1 MLLRNKVALITG
13 GASGIGKAIV
23 EKLASEGATVCFIDR
38 DVENGSILANRVP
51 NANFIEAD
59 LADPIAIQSTVEQ
72 CLSSHNQIDIVV
84 NNAGVILPKSIEDI
98 SPQEWDWL
106 MSINLRAPFLL
117 VQAALPAL
125 KEQKGNILNISST
138 AALHVFGDNIPYIS
152 AKAGLIAMTKA
163 MALDFHAFGIRV
175 NCICPGAVHTP
186 LLDQDIELRHGNR
199 EEVLNSLDEKRILV
213 QPESIAD
220 TALHLVSDSGSAL
233 TGSILVVDAGASLF

>member
-1 MLLRNKVALITG
+1 MLLHNKVALITG

-23 EKLASEGATVCFIDR
+23 EKFASEGAVVCFVDR
-38 DVENGSILANRVP
+38 DNENGSSIAAHVP
-51 NANFIEAD
+51 NADFINAD
-59 LADPIAIQSTVEQ
+59 LADPIAIQSTVEH

-84 NNAGVILPKSIEDI
+84 NNAGVILLKPIEDI
-98 SPQEWDWL
+98 SVQEWDWL

-125 KEQKGNILNISST
+125 KEQKGTVLNISST

-163 MALDFHAFGIRV
+163 MALDFHSCGVRV

-199 EEVLNSLDEKRILV
+199 DEVLHSLDKKRILV
-213 QPESIAD
+213 QPESIAN
-220 TALHLVSDSGSAL
+220 TALHLISDSGAAL
-233 TGSILVVDAGASLF
+233 TGSIVVVDAGASLL